1 MGQNLLTM
9 KIYDRHNAPQSIKED
24 YAHYSK
30 AYDARLRELKMLG
43 LGEEHLPKRS
53 LGEYVS
59 HVNALQME
67 GRKLEG
73 WMLEEDFAPFGLSIK
88 KAENFQKVL
97 KDHGF
102 GYFSIE
108 ELRKPETYK
117 YNEQVKRFFDEVAA
131 TQKSLEEQGYSKKE
145 IKRLIGIM
153 FFNSPE

>member
-9 KIYDRHNAPQSIKED
+9 KIYDRHNAPQNIKED

-67 GRKLEG
+67 GSKLEG

-88 KAENFQKVL
+88 KAENYQKVL
-97 KDHGF
+97 KDRGF

-108 ELRKPETYK
+108 QLRKPETYK
-117 YNEQVKRFFDEVAA
+117 YNEQVKRFFDEVRAK
-131 TQKSLEEQGYSKKE
+131 QEELKAQGYSNKE
-145 IKRLIGIM
+145 VARLIGIM